1 MTAHV
6 KMAQDIECG
15 EAEFWSSYFDRD
27 LSRRLFLEGLG
38 FKGYETT
45 EQVETETEIKRTIR
59 AEPKLALPGP
69 LQKMFASGFHYLEQG
84 SFDKATKVWR
94 WKMIPSTLK
103 DKLIVNGKLWVV
115 VLGDAKVRREIDV
128 TIECKVMMVG
138 GLIEDTFKKQMED
151 GWTKGADVQNQWL
164 REAKA

>member
-1 MTAHV
+1 MTARV
-6 KMAQDIECG
+6 LVSQVIECG
-15 EAEFWSSYFDRD
+15 EAEFWKTFFDRD

-45 EQVETETEIKRTIR
+45 EQVESDDEIKRTIR

-84 SFDKATKVWR
+84 SFDKRTKTWR
-94 WKMIPSTLK
+94 WKMIPSTLT
-103 DKLIVNGKLWVV
+103 DKLIVNGKLTVV
-115 VLGDAKVRREIDV
+115 ALGDAQVRREIDV
-128 TIECKVMMVG
+128 TIDCKVMMVG

-151 GWTKGADVQNQWL
+151 GWNKGAEVQNRWL
-164 REAKA
+164 REAKP